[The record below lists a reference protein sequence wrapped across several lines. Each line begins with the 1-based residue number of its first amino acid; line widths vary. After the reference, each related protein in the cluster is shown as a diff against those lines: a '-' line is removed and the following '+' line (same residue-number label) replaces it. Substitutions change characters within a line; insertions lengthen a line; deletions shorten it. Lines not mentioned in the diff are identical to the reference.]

1 MRIKKI
7 AASCKLHCQAI
18 LWDAVDADGVIKQ
31 WISSGA
37 AVYPV
42 DGMPY
47 LQVEHLP
54 TLLSLSN
61 KDEEKMRLDQSEK
74 PEAIDLHDAVDKE
87 AIAEPAEFSILHLNR
102 ELLPIRV
109 HDETYFIDAE
119 LLEPI
124 TAEYKNTEMWLRRT
138 KDGTPYFAVKAGL
151 MCVGIVMPMQ
161 YQQYLVDKLAEVAE
175 CYPGDPPMPEAKAE
189 EPENNSEIEGQEEM
203 S

>member
-61 KDEEKMRLDQSEK
+61 KDEEKMRLDQSKK
-74 PEAIDLHDAVDKE
+74 PETIDLHDAVDKE

-124 TAEYKNTEMWLRRT
+124 TAEYKDTEMWLRRT
-138 KDGTPYFAVKAGL
+138 EAGMTYFAVKAGL
-151 MCVGIVMPMQ
+151 MCVGIVTPMM
-161 YQQYLVDKLAEVAE
+161 YQQHLVDKLAEAVE
-175 CYPGDPPMPEAKAE
+175 CYPGDPPAPEVKVE
-189 EPENNSEIEGQEEM
+189 EPENSEIDGQEEM